1 MSREYAIESNKLPLS
16 IRGMLSQPAVRGVY
30 LEELPDRVSDTSEIS
45 SDRYSVIEDD
55 LMNVEGISDTSCPS
69 THSYAAYIYVSEA
82 GTYRFYVR
90 ANFGAE
96 ATIYDGENGVTV
108 RVSCGFQAE
117 SSSVEEIA
125 FDGPGYYKV
134 EVKYF
139 STGEASPVLEL
150 HFGKNEADSASR
162 EELPQLRD
170 FYIMRNSNGSASL
183 RGNGTELRPGQAYPI
198 ELHGLDGYSIYGGT
212 VTIWRADGSQTYPL
226 EWDTAKIPY
235 VPIQNATAYPHGR
248 SRGTGPD
255 PRPDPG

>member
-1 MSREYAIESNKLPLS
+1 MSREYAIESSKLPLS
-16 IRGMLSQPAVRGVY
+16 IRGTLSQPAVRGVY

-55 LMNVEGISDTSCPS
+55 LMNVEGISDTSCPF

-183 RGNGTELRPGQAYPI
+183 RGNGTEIRPGHEYPI
-198 ELHGLDGYSIYGGT
+198 ELHNLDGYYTIYGGT
-212 VTIWRADGSQTYPL
+212 VTVIHPNNTSETYPL
-226 EWDTAKIPY
+226 EGSSVKIPF
-235 VPIQNATAYPHGR
+235 VPVNLA
-248 SRGTGPD
+248 
-255 PRPDPG
+255 

>member
-1 MSREYAIESNKLPLS
+1 MSREYAIESSKLPLS

-55 LMNVEGISDTSCPS
+55 LMNVEGISDTSCPF

-162 EELPQLRD
+162 
-170 FYIMRNSNGSASL
+170 
-183 RGNGTELRPGQAYPI
+183 
-198 ELHGLDGYSIYGGT
+198 
-212 VTIWRADGSQTYPL
+212 
-226 EWDTAKIPY
+226 
-235 VPIQNATAYPHGR
+235 
-248 SRGTGPD
+248 
-255 PRPDPG
+255 